1 MMAAVA
7 VGGYFLFAVA
17 VQAVAHAV
25 RCLSVGVGMT
35 FFTTVTFGA
44 VLTVMEEDALRQ
56 SRLANP
62 PQRFS
67 GVGRVVGMG
76 GRMQRQQALIVS
88 KQVPMAVQAA
98 RGRGQAGSCG
108 VSGGGV
114 AGTAVHGCL
123 VGSGVG
129 GVAEG
134 YGLYGS
140 VGARVVGVQ
149 VEQYKRCYSTDNEP
163 PNDGR
168 GDMRRLGEH
177 RMSEWG

>member
-1 MMAAVA
+1 MAAVA

-17 VQAVAHAV
+17 VQTVAHAV

-35 FFTTVTFGA
+35 FFATVTFGA

-88 KQVPMAVQAA
+88 KQVPVAVQAA
-98 RGRGQAGSCG
+98 RG
-108 VSGGGV
+108 
-114 AGTAVHGCL
+114 
-123 VGSGVG
+123 
-129 GVAEG
+129 
-134 YGLYGS
+134 
-140 VGARVVGVQ
+140 
-149 VEQYKRCYSTDNEP
+149 
-163 PNDGR
+163 
-168 GDMRRLGEH
+168 
-177 RMSEWG
+177 